1 MNFRAVAKML
11 GIVLML
17 VSGFLALSAGVGLG
31 YGETAA
37 TWAFVLSAA
46 ISFTVGGSLAFAF
59 RDSTHDAH
67 GRPKYYRREGLAT
80 VGLAWMVAGIA
91 GALPYLLSGTIENFV
106 DAYFESVSGWTTTG
120 STIMTPEQID
130 GMPHAIAFWRCF
142 SQWLGGFGIVMVF
155 VVFFPTGGR
164 SLFRSEVP
172 GVSREAAHQRV
183 RDSANMLA
191 KIYCLLS
198 GGLLCSLLA
207 VGMPGFDAVIHTF
220 STIANGGFSNHSE
233 SIAYFDSGLIEVILV
248 VFMLMSALNF
258 AIYDALLRGGPK
270 GRVKPAWNRFYGS
283 LEARLFLGIV
293 AFSTLSI
300 AAVLWSTGDASGLAA
315 PLHAVRESLFQV
327 VCIITTAG
335 FATADFDAW
344 PQYCRI
350 VLMFLALCGACAGS
364 TSGGLKLVRVVI
376 MFKAAVVSV
385 RKMAR
390 PRVLDQVRIDGDS
403 LDEGVVAS
411 VTGYFVLWVAV
422 FLAATMLLASFGT
435 DLETSA
441 TAVIAT
447 LNNVGPGLGGVG
459 PVENFAA
466 LHDIPKVVLSLCMV
480 LGRLEFYA
488 LVVLLMPSFWKR

>member
-11 GIVLML
+11 GIVLIIVSAFLML
-17 VSGFLALSAGVGLG
+17 PAMIGLG
-31 YGETAA
+31 YGENGAMLS
-37 TWAFVLSAA
+37 FLYSAA
-46 ISFTVGGSLAFAF
+46 VSLSVGGLLTVAF
-59 RDSTHDAH
+59 RGATHDEN
-67 GRPKYYRREGLAT
+67 GRAKYYRREGLAT
-80 VGLAWMVAGIA
+80 VGLAWIVAGVA
-91 GALPYLLSGTIENFV
+91 GALPYLFSGTLHSFV

-120 STIMTPEQID
+120 STIMSGAQID
-130 GMPHAIAFWRCF
+130 GMSHAVAFWRCF

-172 GVSREAAHQRV
+172 GVSREAGHQRV
-183 RDSANMLA
+183 RDSANTLA
-191 KIYCLLS
+191 RIYCLLS
-198 GGLLCSLLA
+198 AGLLVSLLL
-207 VGMPGFDAVIHTF
+207 VGMPAFDAVIHTF
-220 STIANGGFSNHSE
+220 STIANGGFSNHSA
-233 SIAYFDSGLIEVILV
+233 SIAYFDSGAIELV
-248 VFMLMSALNF
+248 LVAFMVMSALNF

-270 GRVKPAWNRFYGS
+270 GRLRPAWNRFYGS

-293 AFSTLSI
+293 ALAALSI
-300 AAVLWSTGDASGLAA
+300 AAVLWHTEGAAGFGD
-315 PLHAVRESLFQV
+315 PVRAVRDSLFQV

-350 VLMFLALCGACAGS
+350 LLMLLAICGACAGS
-364 TSGGLKLVRVVI
+364 TSGGLKLVRIVI
-376 MFKAAVVSV
+376 MAKAAVVSV

-390 PRVLDQVRIDGDS
+390 PRMLDQVRVDGES
-403 LDEGVVAS
+403 LDESVVAS

-422 FLAATMLLASFGT
+422 FLAATMVLASFGM

-447 LNNVGPGLGGVG
+447 LNNISPGLAQVGPMQ
-459 PVENFAA
+459 NFAE
-466 LHDIPKVVLSLCMV
+466 LHDVPKIVLSLCMV

-488 LVVLLMPSFWKR
+488 LVVLLMPSFWRR